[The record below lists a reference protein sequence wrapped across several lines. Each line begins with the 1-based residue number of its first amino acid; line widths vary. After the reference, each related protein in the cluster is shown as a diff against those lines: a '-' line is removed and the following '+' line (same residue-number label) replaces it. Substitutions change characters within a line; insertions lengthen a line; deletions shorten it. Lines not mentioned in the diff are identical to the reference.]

1 MLVSETKISTDVD
14 ADVAV
19 DDERQV
25 DVSPER
31 PEETTRVLA
40 KGKKPDVGFKSLA
53 KKWAKVL
60 LG

>member
-1 MLVSETKISTDVD
+1 MVPGTVNPFGY
-14 ADVAV
+14 ADE
-19 DDERQV
+19 DCK
-25 DVSPER
+25 R

>member
-1 MLVSETKISTDVD
+1 VSETKISTDVD

-31 PEETTRVLA
+31 PEETTRKLA
-40 KGKKPDVGFKSLA
+40 RGKKAVFGPSPRVKA
-53 KKWAKVL
+53 KAL

>member
-31 PEETTRVLA
+31 PEETTRKLA
-40 KGKKPDVGFKSLA
+40 RGKKAVFGPSPRVKA
-53 KKWAKVL
+53 KAL